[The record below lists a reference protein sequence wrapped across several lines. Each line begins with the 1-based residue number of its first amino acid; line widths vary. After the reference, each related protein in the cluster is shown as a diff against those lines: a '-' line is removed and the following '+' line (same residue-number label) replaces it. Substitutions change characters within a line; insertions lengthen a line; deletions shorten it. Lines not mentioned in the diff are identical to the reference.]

1 MTLCLRLLAV
11 AFLLFLPGAVLAHS
25 PIKGMDSFYNGVLHP
40 VLVPAHLLA
49 IMTAGLLI
57 GQQGVKRMQA
67 PLITFLFI
75 LIAALTATGYFD
87 LALPESTGVMLLLSM
102 AVLSGVLVALEME
115 LSLMPLMAIGVVVAL
130 LVGMDSSQPELQG
143 RAKLAILTGTGV
155 GGFLL
160 ILYAAAAAEFAN
172 RAWQKIGIRILGSW
186 ATASAFIVLAF
197 TFASI
202 RDV

>member
-1 MTLCLRLLAV
+1 MRLLLA
-11 AFLLFLPGAVLAHS
+11 LVLAGMPGIALAHA
-25 PIKGMDSFYNGVLHP
+25 PIEGMDSFYNGVLHP

-49 IMTAGLLI
+49 IMTAGMLI

-67 PLITFLFI
+67 PLIAFLFV
-75 LIAALTATGYFD
+75 LIAALATTGFLD
-87 LALPESTGVMLLLSM
+87 LSLPESVGERLLLSM
-102 AVLSGVLVALEME
+102 AVLCGVLVAVEME
-115 LSLMPLMAIGVVVAL
+115 LSLMPLMALGIVLGFL
-130 LVGMDSSQPELQG
+130 LGMDSSQPELQG

-172 RAWQKIGIRILGSW
+172 RHWQKIGIRILGSW

-197 TFASI
+197 SFASI
-202 RDV
+202 SDV

>member
-1 MTLCLRLLAV
+1 MKNMMRLLFA
-11 AFLLFLPGAVLAHS
+11 LLLACMPGLVLAHA
-25 PIKGMDSFYNGVLHP
+25 PIEGMDSFYNGVLHP

-49 IMTAGLLI
+49 IVSAGLLI
-57 GQQGVKRMQA
+57 GQQGVKRMQP
-67 PLITFLFI
+67 PLIVFLLV
-75 LIAALTATGYFD
+75 LIAALTVTGQTD
-87 LALPESTGVMLLLSM
+87 LALPESNGEMLLLSM
-102 AVLSGVLVALEME
+102 AVLCGVLVAIGMR
-115 LSLMPLMAIGVVVAL
+115 LSLIPLMAIASVTAL
-130 LVGMDSSQPELQG
+130 LVGFDSSQPELQG

-155 GGFLL
+155 GAFLL

-202 RDV
+202 RDL

>member
-1 MTLCLRLLAV
+1 MRLLLA
-11 AFLLFLPGAVLAHS
+11 LVLACMPGIALAHA
-25 PIKGMDSFYNGVLHP
+25 PIEGMDSFYNGVLHP

-49 IMTAGLLI
+49 IMTAGMLI

-67 PLITFLFI
+67 PLIAFLFV
-75 LIAALTATGYFD
+75 LIAALTTTGFLD
-87 LALPESTGVMLLLSM
+87 LSLPESVGERLLLSM
-102 AVLSGVLVALEME
+102 AVLCGVLVAVEME
-115 LSLMPLMAIGVVVAL
+115 LSLMPLMTLGIVLAF

-172 RAWQKIGIRILGSW
+172 RHWQKIGIRILGSW

-197 TFASI
+197 SFASI
-202 RDV
+202 RGL

>member
-1 MTLCLRLLAV
+1 MR
-11 AFLLFLPGAVLAHS
+11 LFLALLLVSMPGLALAHA
-25 PIKGMDSFYNGVLHP
+25 PIEGMDSFYNGVLHP

-49 IMTAGLLI
+49 IVSAGLLI

-67 PLITFLFI
+67 PLIAFLLV
-75 LIAALTATGYFD
+75 LIAVLTVPGRF
-87 LALPESTGVMLLLSM
+87 
-102 AVLSGVLVALEME
+102 VLCGVLVALELE
-115 LSLMPLMAIGVVVAL
+115 LSLAPLIAIAVVAAL
-130 LVGMDSSQPELQG
+130 LVGFDSSQPELQG

-160 ILYAAAAAEFAN
+160 ILYAAAAAEFAS

-197 TFASI
+197 TFASA
-202 RDV
+202 RST

>member
-1 MTLCLRLLAV
+1 MRLLLA
-11 AFLLFLPGAVLAHS
+11 LVLACMPGIALAHA
-25 PIKGMDSFYNGVLHP
+25 PIEGMDSFYNGVLHP

-49 IMTAGLLI
+49 IMTAGMLI

-67 PLITFLFI
+67 PLIAFLFV
-75 LIAALTATGYFD
+75 LIAALTTTGFLD
-87 LALPESTGVMLLLSM
+87 LSLPESVGERLLLSM
-102 AVLSGVLVALEME
+102 AVLCGVLVAVEME
-115 LSLMPLMAIGVVVAL
+115 LSLMPLMALGIVLGFL
-130 LVGMDSSQPELQG
+130 LGMDSSQPELQG

-172 RAWQKIGIRILGSW
+172 RHWQKIGIRILGSW

-197 TFASI
+197 SFASI
-202 RDV
+202 SDV

>member
-1 MTLCLRLLAV
+1 MKHMMRLL
-11 AFLLFLPGAVLAHS
+11 FTLLLVGMPGLVLAHA
-25 PIKGMDSFYNGVLHP
+25 PIEGMDSFYNGVLHP

-49 IMTAGLLI
+49 IVSAGLLI
-57 GQQGVKRMQA
+57 GQQGVKRMQV
-67 PLITFLFI
+67 PLITFLLV
-75 LIAALTATGYFD
+75 LIGALTVTGQFD
-87 LALPESTGVMLLLSM
+87 LALPESTGEMLLLSI
-102 AVLSGVLVALEME
+102 AVLCGVLVATEMQ
-115 LSLMPLMAIGVVVAL
+115 LSLIPLMAIATVAAL
-130 LVGMDSSQPELQG
+130 LVGFDSSQPELQG

-197 TFASI
+197 TFASM
-202 RDV
+202 RDL

>member
-1 MTLCLRLLAV
+1 MKHMMRLLLA
-11 AFLLFLPGAVLAHS
+11 LFLVCLPGLVLAHA
-25 PIKGMDSFYNGVLHP
+25 PIEGMDSFYNGVLHP

-49 IMTAGLLI
+49 VVSAGLLI

-67 PLITFLFI
+67 PLIAFLLV
-75 LIAALTATGYFD
+75 LIAALTVTGQSD
-87 LALPESTGVMLLLSM
+87 LALPEAVGEMLLLSM
-102 AVLSGVLVALEME
+102 AVLCGVLVAIELQ
-115 LSLMPLMAIGVVVAL
+115 LSLIPLMAIAIVAAL
-130 LVGMDSSQPELQG
+130 LVGFDSSQPELQG

-197 TFASI
+197 TFVSI
-202 RDV
+202 RDL

>member
-1 MTLCLRLLAV
+1 MKNMMRLLLA
-11 AFLLFLPGAVLAHS
+11 LLLACMPGLVLAHA
-25 PIKGMDSFYNGVLHP
+25 PIEGMDSFYNGVLHP

-49 IMTAGLLI
+49 IVSAGLLI
-57 GQQGVKRMQA
+57 GQQGVKRMQP
-67 PLITFLFI
+67 PLIVFLLV
-75 LIAALTATGYFD
+75 LIAALTVTGQSD
-87 LALPESTGVMLLLSM
+87 LALPESNGEMLLLSM
-102 AVLSGVLVALEME
+102 AVLCGVLVAIGMR
-115 LSLMPLMAIGVVVAL
+115 LSLIPLMAIASVTAL
-130 LVGMDSSQPELQG
+130 LVGFDSSQPELQG

-155 GGFLL
+155 GAFLL

-202 RDV
+202 REL

>member
-1 MTLCLRLLAV
+1 MRNFLRLILV
-11 AFLLFLPGAVLAHS
+11 VLLVCMPGLVLAHA
-25 PIKGMDSFYNGVLHP
+25 PFKGMDSFYNGVLHP

-49 IMTAGLLI
+49 IVSAGLLI

-67 PLITFLFI
+67 PLITFLLV
-75 LIAALTATGYFD
+75 LIAVLTLTGQFD
-87 LALPESTGVMLLLSM
+87 LAMPESAGEMLLLSM
-102 AVLSGVLVALEME
+102 AVLCGVLVAFEMK
-115 LSLMPLMAIGVVVAL
+115 LSLIPLIAIASVTAV
-130 LVGMDSSQPELQG
+130 LVGFDSSQPELQG

-202 RDV
+202 NGA

>member
-1 MTLCLRLLAV
+1 MRQ
-11 AFLLFLPGAVLAHS
+11 FIRLFLALLLVSMPGLVLAHA
-25 PIKGMDSFYNGVLHP
+25 PIEGMDSFYNGVLHP

-49 IMTAGLLI
+49 IVSAGLLI

-67 PLITFLFI
+67 PLIAFLLV
-75 LIAALTATGYFD
+75 LIAVLNVTGRFD
-87 LALPESTGVMLLLSM
+87 LALPESTGEMFLLSM
-102 AVLSGVLVALEME
+102 AVLCGVLVALELE
-115 LSLMPLMAIGVVVAL
+115 LSLVPLIAIAVVTAL
-130 LVGMDSSQPELQG
+130 LVGFDSSQPELQG

-160 ILYAAAAAEFAN
+160 ILYAAAAAEFAS

-197 TFASI
+197 TFASA
-202 RDV
+202 RSS

>member
-1 MTLCLRLLAV
+1 MRNILRLILV
-11 AFLLFLPGAVLAHS
+11 VLLVCMPGLVLAHA
-25 PIKGMDSFYNGVLHP
+25 PFKGMDSFYNGVLHP

-49 IMTAGLLI
+49 IVSAGLLI

-67 PLITFLFI
+67 PLIIFLLV
-75 LIAALTATGYFD
+75 LIAVLTLTGQFD
-87 LALPESTGVMLLLSM
+87 LVMPESAGEMLLLSM
-102 AVLSGVLVALEME
+102 AVLCGVLVAFEMK
-115 LSLMPLMAIGVVVAL
+115 LSLIPLTAIATVTAV
-130 LVGMDSSQPELQG
+130 LVGFDSSQPELQG

-160 ILYAAAAAEFAN
+160 MLYAAAAAEFAN

-202 RDV
+202 NGL

>member
-1 MTLCLRLLAV
+1 MRLLLA
-11 AFLLFLPGAVLAHS
+11 LVLACMPGIALAHA
-25 PIKGMDSFYNGVLHP
+25 PIEGMDSFYNGVLHP

-49 IMTAGLLI
+49 IMTAGMLI

-67 PLITFLFI
+67 PLIAFLFV
-75 LIAALTATGYFD
+75 LIAALATTGFLD
-87 LALPESTGVMLLLSM
+87 LSLPESVGERLLLSM
-102 AVLSGVLVALEME
+102 AVLCGVLVAVEME
-115 LSLMPLMAIGVVVAL
+115 LSLMPLMALGIVLGFL
-130 LVGMDSSQPELQG
+130 LGMDSSQPELQG

-172 RAWQKIGIRILGSW
+172 RHWQKIGIRILGSW

-197 TFASI
+197 SFASI
-202 RDV
+202 SDV

>member
-67 PLITFLFI
+67 PLITFLFV
-75 LIAALTATGYFD
+75 LIAALTATAYFD

-102 AVLSGVLVALEME
+102 AVLCGVLVAMGME
-115 LSLMPLMAIGVVVAL
+115 LSLMPLMAIGVVVAI

-155 GGFLL
+155 GAFLL
-160 ILYAAAAAEFAN
+160 MLYAAAAAEFAN

-197 TFASI
+197 TVASI
-202 RDV
+202 RDI

>member
-1 MTLCLRLLAV
+1 MRNFLRLILA
-11 AFLLFLPGAVLAHS
+11 LLLVCTPGLVLAHA
-25 PIKGMDSFYNGVLHP
+25 PFKGMDSFYNGVLHP

-49 IMTAGLLI
+49 IVSAGLLI

-67 PLITFLFI
+67 PLIIFLLV
-75 LIAALTATGYFD
+75 LIAVLTLTGQFD
-87 LALPESTGVMLLLSM
+87 LAMPESAGEMLLLSM
-102 AVLSGVLVALEME
+102 AVLCGVLVAFEMK
-115 LSLMPLMAIGVVVAL
+115 LSLIPLIAIAGVTAV
-130 LVGMDSSQPELQG
+130 LVGFDSSQPELQG

-202 RDV
+202 NGV

>member
-1 MTLCLRLLAV
+1 MRLLLA
-11 AFLLFLPGAVLAHS
+11 LVLAGMPGIALAHA
-25 PIKGMDSFYNGVLHP
+25 PIEGMDSFYNGVLHP

-49 IMTAGLLI
+49 IMTAGMLI

-67 PLITFLFI
+67 PLIAFLFV
-75 LIAALTATGYFD
+75 LIAALTTTGFLD
-87 LALPESTGVMLLLSM
+87 LSLPESVGERLLLSM
-102 AVLSGVLVALEME
+102 AVLCGVLVAVEME
-115 LSLMPLMAIGVVVAL
+115 LSLMPLMTLGIVLAF

-172 RAWQKIGIRILGSW
+172 RHWQKIGIRILGSW

-197 TFASI
+197 SFASI
-202 RDV
+202 SDV

>member
-1 MTLCLRLLAV
+1 MKNMMRLLLA
-11 AFLLFLPGAVLAHS
+11 LLLACMPGLVLAHA
-25 PIKGMDSFYNGVLHP
+25 PIEGMDSFYNGVLHP

-49 IMTAGLLI
+49 IVSAGLLI
-57 GQQGVKRMQA
+57 GQQGVKRMQP
-67 PLITFLFI
+67 PLIVFLLV
-75 LIAALTATGYFD
+75 LIAALTVTGQSD
-87 LALPESTGVMLLLSM
+87 LALPESNGEILLLSM
-102 AVLSGVLVALEME
+102 AVLCGVLVAIGMR
-115 LSLMPLMAIGVVVAL
+115 LSLLPLVAIATVMAL
-130 LVGMDSSQPELQG
+130 LVGFDSSQPELQG

-155 GGFLL
+155 GAFLL

-202 RDV
+202 REL

>member
-1 MTLCLRLLAV
+1 MRQ
-11 AFLLFLPGAVLAHS
+11 FIRLFLALLLVSMPGLVLAHA
-25 PIKGMDSFYNGVLHP
+25 PIEGMDSFYNGVLHP

-49 IMTAGLLI
+49 IVSAGLLI

-67 PLITFLFI
+67 PLIAFLLV
-75 LIAALTATGYFD
+75 LIAVLTVTGRFD
-87 LALPESTGVMLLLSM
+87 LALPESTGEMFLLSM
-102 AVLSGVLVALEME
+102 AVLCGVLVALELE
-115 LSLMPLMAIGVVVAL
+115 LSLVPLIAIAVVTAL
-130 LVGMDSSQPELQG
+130 LVGFDSSQPELQG

-160 ILYAAAAAEFAN
+160 ILYAAAAAEFAS

-197 TFASI
+197 TFASA
-202 RDV
+202 RSS

>member
-1 MTLCLRLLAV
+1 MRLLLA
-11 AFLLFLPGAVLAHS
+11 LVLACMPGIALAHA
-25 PIKGMDSFYNGVLHP
+25 PIEGMDSFYNGVLHP

-49 IMTAGLLI
+49 IMTAGMLI

-67 PLITFLFI
+67 PLIAFLFV
-75 LIAALTATGYFD
+75 LIAALTTTGFLD
-87 LALPESTGVMLLLSM
+87 LSLPESVGERLLLSM
-102 AVLSGVLVALEME
+102 AVLCGVLVAVEME
-115 LSLMPLMAIGVVVAL
+115 LSLMPLMTLGIVLAF

-172 RAWQKIGIRILGSW
+172 RHWQKIGIRILGSW

-197 TFASI
+197 SFASI
-202 RDV
+202 SDV

>member
-1 MTLCLRLLAV
+1 MKHMMRLLLA
-11 AFLLFLPGAVLAHS
+11 LFLVCLPGLVLAHA
-25 PIKGMDSFYNGVLHP
+25 PIEGMDSFYNGVLHP

-49 IMTAGLLI
+49 IVSTGLLI

-67 PLITFLFI
+67 PLITFLLV
-75 LIAALTATGYFD
+75 LIAALTVTGQSD
-87 LALPESTGVMLLLSM
+87 LALPEAVGEMLLLSM
-102 AVLSGVLVALEME
+102 AVLCGVLVAIELQ
-115 LSLMPLMAIGVVVAL
+115 LSLITLMAIAIVAAL
-130 LVGMDSSQPELQG
+130 LVGFDSSQPELQG

-160 ILYAAAAAEFAN
+160 MLYAAAAAEFAN

-197 TFASI
+197 TFVSI
-202 RDV
+202 RDL

>member
-1 MTLCLRLLAV
+1 MNNMMRLLLA
-11 AFLLFLPGAVLAHS
+11 LLLAGMPGLVLAHA
-25 PIKGMDSFYNGVLHP
+25 PIEGMDSFYNGVLHP

-49 IMTAGLLI
+49 VVSAGLLI
-57 GQQGVKRMQA
+57 GQQGVKRMQT
-67 PLITFLFI
+67 PLIAFLLV
-75 LIAALTATGYFD
+75 LIAALTVTGQSD
-87 LALPESTGVMLLLSM
+87 LALPEAVGEMLLLSM
-102 AVLSGVLVALEME
+102 AVLCGVLVAIELQ
-115 LSLMPLMAIGVVVAL
+115 LSLIPLMAIAIVAAL
-130 LVGMDSSQPELQG
+130 LVGFDSSQPELQG

-197 TFASI
+197 TFVSI
-202 RDV
+202 RDL